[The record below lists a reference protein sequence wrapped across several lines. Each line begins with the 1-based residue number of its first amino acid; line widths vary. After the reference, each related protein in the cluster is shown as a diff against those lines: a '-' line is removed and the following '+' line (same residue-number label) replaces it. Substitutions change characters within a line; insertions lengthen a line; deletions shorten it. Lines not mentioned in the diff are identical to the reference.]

1 MEIIQADPDTVKSYW
16 LPFREVRIMPLGDI
30 QYGAPIDMERLKK
43 YLKWAKQHDV
53 WFLGMGD
60 YLDVASPSNRK
71 EMGGVR
77 PRIYDS
83 IRKAIDEKMTES
95 SPSPAMVDEIVRVQ
109 SHRPRVAI
117 LSLAR
122 MKEFVNSPTR

>member
-83 IRKAIDEKMTES
+83 IRKAIDEKIGQQ
-95 SPSPAMVDEIVRVQ
+95 V
-109 SHRPRVAI
+109 
-117 LSLAR
+117 
-122 MKEFVNSPTR
+122 